1 MKVIWKSYQ
10 GKDRKCNNDYGVF
23 CNYSN
28 CYVFIIGDAKEEI
41 ESQNFI
47 KYILEVIAKELY
59 SENRNILSILQHA
72 KESYAREV
80 GMPNKLPNQMAS
92 LHILIVNKE
101 NFQTQSFNLGDCR
114 FGHKTNNEWKWLTEP
129 HVISG
134 LEHYVTQSFRTKKSI
149 GEICK
154 QEFILGKTESY
165 CLGSDGYWKENMNQS
180 DDHSQL
186 LILELD
192 VETLETSDTT
202 INFSIF

>member
-1 MKVIWKSYQ
+1 MQKK
-10 GKDRKCNNDYGVF
+10 KLNPK
-23 CNYSN
+23 
-28 CYVFIIGDAKEEI
+28 
-41 ESQNFI
+41 
-47 KYILEVIAKELY
+47 ILLNIFWSSLQKKIN
-59 SENRNILSILQHA
+59 SENRNILGILKHA
-72 KESYAREV
+72 KESYVKAV
-80 GMPNKLPNQMAS
+80 GIPNKLPNQMAS
-92 LHILIVNKE
+92 LHILIVDKG

-114 FGHKTNNEWKWLTEP
+114 FGCKTNNEWKWLTEP

-154 QEFILGKTESY
+154 QEFILDKKESY